1 MDAGL
6 VSSLHRTS
14 SIHGLLGQHLSSSQ
28 LSFSGSV
35 ALPPADR
42 FCPSSLQ
49 DNPGHRASQRG
60 LSLGQGSGLPYETVY
75 SKWSLSGRK
84 GFNGPALT
92 EGDGSAS
99 QSIRTQVRTYACNT
113 GFAQVYSCLFKPYI
127 KNTFER
133 L

>member
-6 VSSLHRTS
+6 VSSLQRTS

-49 DNPGHRASQRG
+49 DNLSHRVSQRG
-60 LSLGQGSGLPYETVY
+60 LSLGQGSGLHYEALY
-75 SKWSLSGRK
+75 NKWSLPGRK
-84 GFNGPALT
+84 GFNGPAVL

-99 QSIRTQVRTYACNT
+99 QSIRTQVKTS
-113 GFAQVYSCLFKPYI
+113 GVPGQSQGSHQG
-127 KNTFER
+127 R
-133 L
+133 LRFFFTDRYWLS